1 MCTIVNL
8 QSTIVN
14 LQSTINYM
22 LEKGIK
28 GYGEQVVENK
38 DTAKAY
44 GSGLVDVYATPAMI
58 GLMENTAH
66 LSVKDLLPEGSISV
80 GTLVNIEH
88 LRATP
93 LGETV
98 RCETV
103 LEVVDGRKLR
113 FSVAAYDSKGMIG
126 KGTHERF
133 VVNVEKFMSKL

>member
-1 MCTIVNL
+1 LDKTKAIMDIT
-8 QSTIVN
+8 
-14 LQSTINYM
+14 
-22 LEKGIK
+22 LETGIK

-44 GSGLVDVYATPAMI
+44 GSGLVEVYATPAMI

-66 LSVKDLLPEGSISV
+66 ISIGNLLPQGCISV

-93 LGETV
+93 LGEKV
-98 RCETV
+98 WCETV
-103 LEVVDGRKLR
+103 LESVNGRKLA
-113 FSVAAYDSKGMIG
+113 FSVAAFDSKGMIG

-133 VVNVEKFMSKL
+133 VVDVEKFMAKL

>member
-1 MCTIVNL
+1 MNITL
-8 QSTIVN
+8 TA
-14 LQSTINYM
+14 
-22 LEKGIK
+22 GIK

-44 GSGLVDVYATPAMI
+44 GSGLVEVYATPAMI

-66 LSVKDLLPEGSISV
+66 ISIGNLLPEGCISV

-93 LGETV
+93 LGEKV
-98 RCETV
+98 WCETV
-103 LEVVDGRKLR
+103 LENVNGRKLT
-113 FSVAAYDSKGMIG
+113 FSVSAFDNKGIIG

-133 VVNVEKFMSKL
+133 VVNTEKFMAKL